1 MALKSHSSDDP
12 DGIRGF
18 FIFRQGSPNLYTPAM
33 ICNFPEKYLRF
44 LKSDLYSS
52 PLIRENLIR
61 GCL

>member
-18 FIFRQGSPNLYTPAM
+18 FIYRQGSPNLYPLAM
-33 ICNFPEKYLRF
+33 ICNFPEKCLRI

-52 PLIRENLIR
+52 PLIRENLIK